1 MRLCR
6 HSAGGGGGVAGIQ
19 TCSVVPTS
27 SVKIHSISGTPMGTF
42 RLVALLLFFIL
53 FIIFFFGGGGGVIG
67 FYMLAVGGAG
77 GHVLRIK
84 TSGQSTLEA
93 YLYGLRMPGA

>member
-53 FIIFFFGGGGGVIG
+53 FIIFFFWGGGGGNRV
-67 FYMLAVGGAG
+67 LHVGCWRGRRTCATDKDFGAEHSG
-77 GHVLRIK
+77 GISIR
-84 TSGQSTLEA
+84 S
-93 YLYGLRMPGA
+93 